1 MTDIRDGTRVR
12 KKDRYNH
19 ESWAFRQLQKFIE
32 YKAVEKGIRVEYVDP
47 ENTSKTCSRCGHIS
61 RNNREG
67 LDFVC
72 EECGYELHADL
83 NGARNIEHKV
93 RDFRHDLE
101 SQGSC
106 QPPDVDGV
114 EATSATA
121 SRGAEPQA
129 SS

>member
-1 MTDIRDGTRVR
+1 
-12 KKDRYNH
+12 
-19 ESWAFRQLQKFIE
+19 
-32 YKAVEKGIRVEYVDP
+32 
-47 ENTSKTCSRCGHIS
+47 
-61 RNNREG
+61 NREG

-83 NGARNIEHKV
+83 NGARNIEHKI

-114 EATSATA
+114 KATSATA